1 MYTIFSLSVHLLI
14 GVLVVYAHVLSCF
27 CCVQLFLTLR
37 ATARQSPLSMGF
49 SKQEYW
55 NRLLCTPPGG
65 LQTWGSSR
73 FLLQLLR
80 WREGSL
86 PLMPLGSPLVI
97 SVINLSVMS
106 NPLQPPWTAPCQ
118 SPLSMGILQAR
129 ILEWVA
135 MLSSRGS
142 SQPRD

>member
-1 MYTIFSLSVHLLI
+1 MLHAKSLQSCQLL
-14 GVLVVYAHVLSCF
+14 VTPWTV
-27 CCVQLFLTLR
+27 
-37 ATARQSPLSMGF
+37 ARQDPLSMGF

-55 NRLLCTPPGG
+55 SRLLCTPPGG
-65 LQTWGSSR
+65 LQTRGSSR

-80 WREGSL
+80 WQEGSL

-97 SVINLSVMS
+97 SVITLSVVS

-135 MLSSRGS
+135 MTSSRGS
-142 SQPRD
+142 SQPRDQTQVSCIAGGFFTN